1 MKNQKYTRNHSYLKL
16 WSTEMAYFLGFFCA
30 DGHLDTSR
38 NTIYIQLHR
47 KDDYI
52 LKSFHNFFNYNGPLY
67 YRPNSN
73 SVQFNIYSKE
83 ITKDLMN
90 FGLTRHK
97 SQELKWIEQIPD
109 QYVSHF
115 VRGYFDG
122 DGHVGLAQAHNPNDK
137 KLVVKLVS
145 TLPFIQRL
153 KLEFEKHYGTEC
165 GSIKDNSSYYE
176 LVYTGSNH
184 TKSFLDWIYK
194 DSTEETRLKRK
205 FDIYNEF
212 INKEDYLEQTV
223 KVDFELAEK
232 IRNDHKNGLNT
243 NELSL
248 KYNVNRCS
256 IKPILNNTT
265 HTQEDNRDVRSQLYV
280 EAWGE
285 NKHYLDWLKDE
296 RCIVDKN
303 TLYDRLFKRNVPPEI
318 AMTVIPDKGKTL
330 WANPDSKKKTHLFTY
345 EGEEK
350 SILAWSKD
358 FRCQVSYQKLRYRLL
373 KLELSIEEALKQS

>member
-1 MKNQKYTRNHSYLKL
+1 MRKYNVDFDYFKN
-16 WSTEMAYFLGFFCA
+16 WSVEMAYLLGFICA
-30 DGHLDTSR
+30 DGHIASSR
-38 NTIYIQLHR
+38 NSLLIQLHK
-47 KDDYI
+47 KDKYI
-52 LKSFHNFFNYNGPLY
+52 LENFMKFMKFEGKLY
-67 YRPNSN
+67 DYS
-73 SVQFNIYSKE
+73 SKTTCTLHISSKE
-83 ITKDLMN
+83 ITQDLMN

-97 SQELKWIEQIPD
+97 SQELKWIEQTPD

-122 DGHVGLAQAHNPNDK
+122 DGHVGLAQAHNPNNK
-137 KLVVKLVS
+137 KLIIKLVS
-145 TLPFIQRL
+145 TLPFIERL
-153 KLEFEKHYGTEC
+153 KIEFQKHYGSEC
-165 GSIKDNSSYYE
+165 GSIVDNNTYYE

-205 FDIYNEF
+205 YDIYNEF

-223 KVDFELAEK
+223 KVDFKLAEN
-232 IRNDHKNGLNT
+232 IRNDYKNGLNS

-256 IKPILNNTT
+256 IKPILDNIT

-280 EAWGE
+280 VAWGE

-330 WANPDSKKKTHLFTY
+330 WVNPDSKKKTHLYTY
-345 EGEEK
+345 QGEEK

-358 FRCQVSYQKLRYRLL
+358 DRCEVNYQKLRYRLL
-373 KLELSIEEALKQS
+373 KLELSIEEALKV

>member
-1 MKNQKYTRNHSYLKL
+1 MRKYNVDFDYFKN
-16 WSTEMAYFLGFFCA
+16 WSVEMAYLLGFICA
-30 DGHLDTSR
+30 DGHIASSR
-38 NTIYIQLHR
+38 NSLLIQLHK
-47 KDDYI
+47 KDKYI
-52 LKSFHNFFNYNGPLY
+52 LENFMKFMKFEGKLY
-67 YRPNSN
+67 DYS
-73 SVQFNIYSKE
+73 SKTTCTLHISSKE
-83 ITKDLMN
+83 ITQDLMN

-97 SQELKWIEQIPD
+97 SQELKWIEQIPEE
-109 QYVSHF
+109 YVSHF
-115 VRGYFDG
+115 IRGYFDG
-122 DGHVGLAQAHNPNDK
+122 DGHVGLAQAHNPNNK
-137 KLVVKLVS
+137 NLILKLVS
-145 TLPFIQRL
+145 TLPFIERL
-153 KLEFEKHYGTEC
+153 KLEFEKHYGSEC
-165 GSIKDNSSYYE
+165 GSIKNNETYYE

-223 KVDFELAEK
+223 KVDFVLAEK
-232 IRNDHKNGLNT
+232 IRNDYKNGLNS

-256 IKPILNNTT
+256 IKPILDNIT
-265 HTQEDNRDVRSQLYV
+265 HIQKDNRDIRSQLYI

-330 WANPDSKKKTHLFTY
+330 WANPDAKKKTHLFTY
-345 EGEEK
+345 QGEEK
-350 SILAWSKD
+350 SILAWSQD
-358 FRCQVSYQKLRYRLL
+358 IRCEVNYQKLRYRLL
-373 KLELSIEEALKQS
+373 KLGIKIDEALKV

>member
-1 MKNQKYTRNHSYLKL
+1 MRKYNVDFDYFKK
-16 WSTEMAYFLGFFCA
+16 WSLEMAYLLGFICA
-30 DGHLDTSR
+30 DGHIASSKNSLL
-38 NTIYIQLHR
+38 IQLNK
-47 KDDYI
+47 KDKYI
-52 LKSFHNFFNYNGPLY
+52 LENFMKFMKFEGK
-67 YRPNSN
+67 
-73 SVQFNIYSKE
+73 IYDYTSKTTCTLHISSKE

-90 FGLTRHK
+90 FGLTRYK
-97 SQELKWIEQIPD
+97 SQELKWIEQIPY

-122 DGHVGLAQAHNPNDK
+122 DGHVGLAQAHNPNNK
-137 KLVVKLVS
+137 KLIVKLVS
-145 TLPFIQRL
+145 TLSFIQRL
-153 KLEFEKHYGTEC
+153 KLEFEKHYGSEC
-165 GSIKDNSSYYE
+165 GSIIDNSSYYE

-205 FDIYNEF
+205 YDIYNEF
-212 INKEDYLEQTV
+212 INKEDYLEHTV
-223 KVDFELAEK
+223 KVDFKLAEK

-330 WANPDSKKKTHLFTY
+330 WVNPDSKKKTHLFTY

-358 FRCQVSYQKLRYRLL
+358 FRCQVNYQKLRYRLL
-373 KLELSIEEALKQS
+373 KLELSIEEAFNV

>member
-1 MKNQKYTRNHSYLKL
+1 MRKYNVDFDYFKK
-16 WSTEMAYFLGFFCA
+16 WSLEMAYLLGFICA
-30 DGHLDTSR
+30 DGHIASSKNSLL
-38 NTIYIQLHR
+38 IQLNK
-47 KDDYI
+47 KDKYI
-52 LKSFHNFFNYNGPLY
+52 LENFMKFMKFEGK
-67 YRPNSN
+67 
-73 SVQFNIYSKE
+73 IYDYTSKTTCTLHISSKE
-83 ITKDLMN
+83 ITKDLTN
-90 FGLTRHK
+90 FGLTRYK
-97 SQELKWIEQIPD
+97 SQELKWIEQIPY

-122 DGHVGLAQAHNPNDK
+122 DGHVGLAQAHNPNNK
-137 KLVVKLVS
+137 KLIVKLVS
-145 TLPFIQRL
+145 TLSFIQRL
-153 KLEFEKHYGTEC
+153 KLEFEKHYGSEC
-165 GSIKDNSSYYE
+165 GSIIDNSSYYE

-205 FDIYNEF
+205 YDIYNEF
-212 INKEDYLEQTV
+212 INKEDYLEHTV
-223 KVDFELAEK
+223 KVDFKLAEK

-330 WANPDSKKKTHLFTY
+330 WVNPDSKKKTHLFTY

-358 FRCQVSYQKLRYRLL
+358 FRCQVNYQKLRYRLL
-373 KLELSIEEALKQS
+373 KLELSIEEAFNV

>member
-1 MKNQKYTRNHSYLKL
+1 MRKYNVDFDYFKN
-16 WSTEMAYFLGFFCA
+16 WSVEMAYLLGFICA
-30 DGHLDTSR
+30 DGHIASSR
-38 NTIYIQLHR
+38 NSLLIQLHK
-47 KDDYI
+47 KDKYI
-52 LKSFHNFFNYNGPLY
+52 LENFMKFMKFEGKLY
-67 YRPNSN
+67 DYS
-73 SVQFNIYSKE
+73 SKTTCTLHISSKE
-83 ITKDLMN
+83 ITQDLMN

-97 SQELKWIEQIPD
+97 SQELKWIEQTPD

-122 DGHVGLAQAHNPNDK
+122 DGHVGLAQAHNPNNK
-137 KLVVKLVS
+137 KLIIKLVS
-145 TLPFIQRL
+145 TLPFIERL
-153 KLEFEKHYGTEC
+153 KIEFQKHYGSEC
-165 GSIKDNSSYYE
+165 GSIVDNSTYYE
-176 LVYTGSNH
+176 LVYTGANH

-194 DSTEETRLKRK
+194 DSTEETRLRRK
-205 FDIYNEF
+205 FDIYTQF
-212 INKEDYLEQTV
+212 INKEDYFEQTV

-232 IRNDHKNGLNT
+232 IRIDYQNGLNT

-256 IKPILNNTT
+256 IKPILNNAT
-265 HTQEDNRDVRSQLYV
+265 HTKEDNRDVRSQLYV

-330 WANPDSKKKTHLFTY
+330 WVNPDSKKKTHLYTY
-345 EGEEK
+345 QGEEK

-358 FRCQVSYQKLRYRLL
+358 DRCKVNYQKLRYRLL
-373 KLELSIEEALKQS
+373 KLEYSIEDALKES

>member
-1 MKNQKYTRNHSYLKL
+1 MRKYNVNFDYFKN
-16 WSTEMAYFLGFFCA
+16 WSVEMAYLLGFICA
-30 DGHLDTSR
+30 DGHIASSR
-38 NTIYIQLHR
+38 NSLLIQLHK
-47 KDDYI
+47 KDKYI
-52 LKSFHNFFNYNGPLY
+52 LENFMKFMKFEGKLY
-67 YRPNSN
+67 DYS
-73 SVQFNIYSKE
+73 SKTTCTLHISSKE
-83 ITKDLMN
+83 ITQDLMN

-97 SQELKWIEQIPD
+97 SQELKWIEQIPEE
-109 QYVSHF
+109 YVSHF
-115 VRGYFDG
+115 IRGYFDG
-122 DGHVGLAQAHNPNDK
+122 DGHVGLAQAHNPNNK
-137 KLVVKLVS
+137 NLILKLVS
-145 TLPFIQRL
+145 TLPFIERL
-153 KLEFEKHYGTEC
+153 KLEFEKHYGSEC
-165 GSIKDNSSYYE
+165 GSIKNNETYYE

-223 KVDFELAEK
+223 KVDFVLAEN
-232 IRNDHKNGLNT
+232 IRNDYKNGLNS

-256 IKPILNNTT
+256 IKPILDNIT
-265 HTQEDNRDVRSQLYV
+265 HIQKDNRDIRSQLYI

-330 WANPDSKKKTHLFTY
+330 WANPDAKKKTHLFTY
-345 EGEEK
+345 QGEEK
-350 SILAWSKD
+350 SILAWSQD
-358 FRCQVSYQKLRYRLL
+358 IRCEVNYQKLRYRLL
-373 KLELSIEEALKQS
+373 RKNMDIEEALKV

>member
-1 MKNQKYTRNHSYLKL
+1 MRKYNVDFDYFKN
-16 WSTEMAYFLGFFCA
+16 WSVEMAYLLGFICA
-30 DGHLDTSR
+30 DGHIASSR
-38 NTIYIQLHR
+38 NSLLIQLHK
-47 KDDYI
+47 KDKYI
-52 LKSFHNFFNYNGPLY
+52 LENFMKFMKFEGKLY
-67 YRPNSN
+67 D
-73 SVQFNIYSKE
+73 YSSKTTCTLHISSKK
-83 ITKDLMN
+83 ITQDLMN

-97 SQELKWIEQIPD
+97 SQELKWIEQTPD

-122 DGHVGLAQAHNPNDK
+122 DGHVGLAQAHNPNNK
-137 KLVVKLVS
+137 KLIIKLVS
-145 TLPFIQRL
+145 TLPFIERL
-153 KLEFEKHYGTEC
+153 KKEFQKHYGSEC
-165 GSIKDNSSYYE
+165 GSIVDNNTYYE

-205 FDIYNEF
+205 YDIYNEF

-223 KVDFELAEK
+223 KVDFKLAEN
-232 IRNDHKNGLNT
+232 IRNDYKNGLNS

-256 IKPILNNTT
+256 IKPILDNIT

-280 EAWGE
+280 VAWGE
-285 NKHYLDWLKDE
+285 NKHYLDWLKDK

-330 WANPDSKKKTHLFTY
+330 WANPESKKKTHLFTY

-358 FRCQVSYQKLRYRLL
+358 FRCEVNYQKLRYRLL
-373 KLELSIEEALKQS
+373 KLELSIEEALKV

>member
-1 MKNQKYTRNHSYLKL
+1 MRKYNVDFDYFKT
-16 WSTEMAYFLGFFCA
+16 WSIEMAYILGFICA
-30 DGHLDTSR
+30 DGHLATSR
-38 NTIYIQLHR
+38 YSLLIQLHK
-47 KDDYI
+47 KDKYI
-52 LKSFHNFFNYNGPLY
+52 LENFMKFMNFEGYIY
-67 YRPNSN
+67 DYSN
-73 SVQFNIYSKE
+73 KNTCTLHISSKE
-83 ITKDLMN
+83 ITQDLMN

-109 QYVSHF
+109 EFVSHF
-115 VRGYFDG
+115 ARGYFDG
-122 DGHVGLAQAHNPNDK
+122 DGHIGLAQAHNPNNK
-137 KLVVKLVS
+137 NLIVKLVS
-145 TLPFIQRL
+145 TLPFIERL
-153 KLEFEKHYGTEC
+153 KLEFEKHYGSEC
-165 GSIKDNSSYYE
+165 GSIKNNDTYYD
-176 LVYTGSNH
+176 LIYTGSNH

-223 KVDFELAEK
+223 KVDFVLAEK
-232 IRNDHKNGLNT
+232 IRNDYKNGLNS

-256 IKPILNNTT
+256 IKPILDNIT
-265 HTQEDNRDVRSQLYV
+265 HIQKDNRDIRSQLYI

-330 WANPDSKKKTHLFTY
+330 WANPDAKKKTHLFTY
-345 EGEEK
+345 QGEEK
-350 SILAWSKD
+350 SILAWSQD
-358 FRCQVSYQKLRYRLL
+358 IRCEVNYQKLRYRLL
-373 KLELSIEEALKQS
+373 RKNMDIEEALKV

>member
-1 MKNQKYTRNHSYLKL
+1 
-16 WSTEMAYFLGFFCA
+16 
-30 DGHLDTSR
+30 
-38 NTIYIQLHR
+38 
-47 KDDYI
+47 
-52 LKSFHNFFNYNGPLY
+52 
-67 YRPNSN
+67 
-73 SVQFNIYSKE
+73 
-83 ITKDLMN
+83 MN
-90 FGLTRHK
+90 LGLTRHK
-97 SQELKWIEQIPD
+97 SQELKWIEQTPE

-122 DGHVGLAQAHNPNDK
+122 DGHVGLAQAHNPNNK
-137 KLVVKLVS
+137 KLIIKLVG
-145 TLPFIQRL
+145 TLPFIERL
-153 KLEFEKHYGTEC
+153 KIEFQKHYGSEC
-165 GSIKDNSSYYE
+165 GSIVDNNTYYE
-176 LVYTGSNH
+176 LVYTGTNH
-184 TKSFLDWIYK
+184 TKSILDWIYK

-205 FDIYNEF
+205 YDIYNEF

-223 KVDFELAEK
+223 KVDFKLAQN
-232 IRNDHKNGLNT
+232 IRNDYKNGLNS

-256 IKPILNNTT
+256 IKPILDNIT

-280 EAWGE
+280 LAWGE

-330 WANPDSKKKTHLFTY
+330 WANPESKKKTHLFTY

-358 FRCQVSYQKLRYRLL
+358 FRCQVNYQKLRYRLL
-373 KLELSIEEALKQS
+373 KLELLIKSQKQSLKILVVKPDFIH

>member
-1 MKNQKYTRNHSYLKL
+1 MRKYNVDFDYFKN
-16 WSTEMAYFLGFFCA
+16 WSVEMAYLLGFICA
-30 DGHLDTSR
+30 DGHIASSR
-38 NTIYIQLHR
+38 NSLLIQLHK
-47 KDDYI
+47 KDKYI
-52 LKSFHNFFNYNGPLY
+52 LENFMKFMKFEGKLY
-67 YRPNSN
+67 D
-73 SVQFNIYSKE
+73 YSSKTTCTLHISSKK
-83 ITKDLMN
+83 ITQDLMN

-97 SQELKWIEQIPD
+97 SQELKWIEQTPD

-122 DGHVGLAQAHNPNDK
+122 DGHVGLAQAHNPNNK
-137 KLVVKLVS
+137 KLIIKLVS
-145 TLPFIQRL
+145 TLPFIERL
-153 KLEFEKHYGTEC
+153 KKEFQKHYGSEC
-165 GSIKDNSSYYE
+165 GSIVDNNTYYE

-205 FDIYNEF
+205 YDIYNEF

-223 KVDFELAEK
+223 KVDFKLAEN
-232 IRNDHKNGLNT
+232 IRNDYKNGLNS

-256 IKPILNNTT
+256 IKPILDNIT

-280 EAWGE
+280 VAWGE
-285 NKHYLDWLKDE
+285 NKHYLDWLKDK

-330 WANPDSKKKTHLFTY
+330 WANPESKKKTHLFTY
-345 EGEEK
+345 KGEEK

-358 FRCQVSYQKLRYRLL
+358 DRCKVNYQKLRNRLL
-373 KLELSIEEALKQS
+373 KLDLSIEDALKES

>member
-1 MKNQKYTRNHSYLKL
+1 MRKYNVDFDYFKN
-16 WSTEMAYFLGFFCA
+16 WSVEMAYLLGFICA
-30 DGHLDTSR
+30 DGHIASSR
-38 NTIYIQLHR
+38 NSLLIQLHK
-47 KDDYI
+47 KDKYI
-52 LKSFHNFFNYNGPLY
+52 LENFMKFMKFEGKLY
-67 YRPNSN
+67 DYS
-73 SVQFNIYSKE
+73 SKTTCTLHISSKE
-83 ITKDLMN
+83 ITQDLMN

-97 SQELKWIEQIPD
+97 SQELKWIEQTPD

-122 DGHVGLAQAHNPNDK
+122 DGHVGLAQAHNPNNK
-137 KLVVKLVS
+137 KLIIKLVS
-145 TLPFIQRL
+145 TLPFIERL
-153 KLEFEKHYGTEC
+153 KIEFQKHYGSEC
-165 GSIKDNSSYYE
+165 GSIVDNNTYYE

-205 FDIYNEF
+205 YDIYNEF

-223 KVDFELAEK
+223 KVDFKLAEN
-232 IRNDHKNGLNT
+232 IRNDYKNGLNS

-256 IKPILNNTT
+256 IKPILDNIT

-280 EAWGE
+280 VAWGE

-303 TLYDRLFKRNVPPEI
+303 SLYDRLFKRNVPPEI

-330 WANPDSKKKTHLFTY
+330 WVNPDSKKKTHLYTY
-345 EGEEK
+345 QGEEK

-358 FRCQVSYQKLRYRLL
+358 DRCEVNYQKLRYRLL
-373 KLELSIEEALKQS
+373 KLELSIEEALKV

>member
-1 MKNQKYTRNHSYLKL
+1 MRKYNVDFDYFKN
-16 WSTEMAYFLGFFCA
+16 WSVEMAYLLGFICA
-30 DGHLDTSR
+30 DGHIASSR
-38 NTIYIQLHR
+38 NSLLIQLHK
-47 KDDYI
+47 KDKYI
-52 LKSFHNFFNYNGPLY
+52 LENFMKFMKFEGKLY
-67 YRPNSN
+67 DYS
-73 SVQFNIYSKE
+73 SKTTCTLHISSKE
-83 ITKDLMN
+83 ITQDLMN

-97 SQELKWIEQIPD
+97 SQELKWIEQIPEE
-109 QYVSHF
+109 YVSHF
-115 VRGYFDG
+115 IRGYFDG
-122 DGHVGLAQAHNPNDK
+122 DGHVGLAQAHNPNNK
-137 KLVVKLVS
+137 NLILKLVS
-145 TLPFIQRL
+145 TLPFIERL
-153 KLEFEKHYGTEC
+153 KLEFEKHWGSEC
-165 GSIKDNSSYYE
+165 GSIKNNETYYE

-223 KVDFELAEK
+223 KVDFVLAEK
-232 IRNDHKNGLNT
+232 IRNDYKNGLNS

-256 IKPILNNTT
+256 IKPILDNIT
-265 HTQEDNRDVRSQLYV
+265 HIQKDNRDIRSQLYV

-303 TLYDRLFKRNVPPEI
+303 TLYDRLFKRNVPPEV

-330 WANPDSKKKTHLFTY
+330 WANPDAKKKTHLFTY
-345 EGEEK
+345 QGEEK

-358 FRCQVSYQKLRYRLL
+358 FRCEVNYQKLRYRLL
-373 KLELSIEEALKQS
+373 KLELPIERALKEE

>member
-1 MKNQKYTRNHSYLKL
+1 MRKYNVDFDYFKT
-16 WSTEMAYFLGFFCA
+16 WSVEMAYLLGFICA
-30 DGHLDTSR
+30 DGHIASSR
-38 NTIYIQLHR
+38 NSLLIQLHK
-47 KDDYI
+47 KDKYI
-52 LKSFHNFFNYNGPLY
+52 LENFMKFMKFEGKLY
-67 YRPNSN
+67 DYS
-73 SVQFNIYSKE
+73 SKTTCTLHISSKE

-97 SQELKWIEQIPD
+97 SQELKWIEQTPD

-122 DGHVGLAQAHNPNDK
+122 DGHVGLAQAHNPNNK
-137 KLVVKLVS
+137 KLIIKLVS
-145 TLPFIQRL
+145 TLPFIERL
-153 KLEFEKHYGTEC
+153 KIEFQKNYGSEC
-165 GSIKDNSSYYE
+165 GSIVDNNTYYE

-205 FDIYNEF
+205 YDIYNEF

-223 KVDFELAEK
+223 KVDFKLAEN
-232 IRNDHKNGLNT
+232 IRNDYKNGLNS

-256 IKPILNNTT
+256 IKPILDNIT
-265 HTQEDNRDVRSQLYV
+265 HTKEDNRDVRSKLYV

-285 NKHYLDWLKDE
+285 TKHYLDWLKDE
-296 RCIVDKN
+296 RCLVDKN
-303 TLYDRLFKRNVPPEI
+303 TLYDRLFRRNAPPEI
-318 AMTVIPDKGKTL
+318 AMTIKPDKGKTA
-330 WANPDSKKKTHLFTY
+330 WINPDSKKKTHLFEH

-358 FRCQVSYQKLRYRLL
+358 ERCNVNYQKLKYRLL
-373 KLELSIEEALKQS
+373 KLGMNLEEALKES

>member
-1 MKNQKYTRNHSYLKL
+1 MKRTKNEKYFKT
-16 WSTEMAYFLGFFCA
+16 WSIEMAYFLGFICA
-30 DGHLDTSR
+30 DGHLATHR
-38 NTIYIQLHR
+38 NMLSIQLHT
-47 KDDYI
+47 KDKYI
-52 LKSFHNFFNYNGPLY
+52 LENFKKFLNYDG
-67 YRPNSN
+67 
-73 SVQFNIYSKE
+73 NIYLRTDLPSANLWIISKE
-83 ITKDLMN
+83 ITQDLMN

-109 QYVSHF
+109 EFVSHF
-115 VRGYFDG
+115 ARGYFDG
-122 DGHVGLAQAHNPNDK
+122 DGHVGLAQAHNPNNK
-137 KLVVKLVS
+137 NLILKLVS
-145 TLPFIQRL
+145 TLPFIERL
-153 KLEFEKHYGTEC
+153 KLEFEKHYGSEC
-165 GSIKDNSSYYE
+165 GSIKNNETYYE

-223 KVDFELAEK
+223 KVDFVLAEK
-232 IRNDHKNGLNT
+232 IRNDYKNGLNS

-256 IKPILNNTT
+256 IKPILDNIT
-265 HTQEDNRDVRSQLYV
+265 HIQKDNRDIRSQLYI

-330 WANPDSKKKTHLFTY
+330 WANPDAKKKTHLFTY
-345 EGEEK
+345 QGEEK
-350 SILAWSKD
+350 SILAWSQD
-358 FRCQVSYQKLRYRLL
+358 IRCEVNYQKLRYRLL
-373 KLELSIEEALKQS
+373 KLGIKIDEALKV

>member
-16 WSTEMAYFLGFFCA
+16 WSKEMAYFLGFFCA

-83 ITKDLMN
+83 ITQDLMN

-97 SQELKWIEQIPD
+97 SQELKWIEQLPEE
-109 QYVSHF
+109 YVSHF
-115 VRGYFDG
+115 IRGYFDG
-122 DGHVGLAQAHNPNDK
+122 DGHVGLAQAHNPNNK
-137 KLVVKLVS
+137 NLILKLVS

-153 KLEFEKHYGTEC
+153 KLEFKKHYGSEC
-165 GSIKDNSSYYE
+165 GSIIDNNTYYE

-205 FDIYNEF
+205 YDIYNEF

-223 KVDFELAEK
+223 KVDFKLAEN
-232 IRNDHKNGLNT
+232 IRNDYKNGLNS

-256 IKPILNNTT
+256 VKPILDNIT

-280 EAWGE
+280 VAWGE

-330 WANPDSKKKTHLFTY
+330 WANPDSKKKTYLFAY

-358 FRCQVSYQKLRYRLL
+358 FRCQVNYQKLRYRLL
-373 KLELSIEEALKQS
+373 KLELSIEEALKER

>member
-1 MKNQKYTRNHSYLKL
+1 MRKYNVDFDYFKN
-16 WSTEMAYFLGFFCA
+16 WSVEMAYLLGFICA
-30 DGHLDTSR
+30 DGHIASSR
-38 NTIYIQLHR
+38 NSLLIQLHK
-47 KDDYI
+47 KDKYI
-52 LKSFHNFFNYNGPLY
+52 LENFMKFMKFEGKLY
-67 YRPNSN
+67 D
-73 SVQFNIYSKE
+73 YSSKTTCTLHISSKK
-83 ITKDLMN
+83 ITQDLMN

-97 SQELKWIEQIPD
+97 SQELKWIEQTPD

-122 DGHVGLAQAHNPNDK
+122 DGHVGLAQAHNPNNK
-137 KLVVKLVS
+137 KLIIKLVS
-145 TLPFIQRL
+145 TLPFIERL
-153 KLEFEKHYGTEC
+153 KIEFQKHYGSEC
-165 GSIKDNSSYYE
+165 GSIVDNNTYYE

-205 FDIYNEF
+205 YDIYNEF

-223 KVDFELAEK
+223 KLDFNLAEN
-232 IRNDHKNGLNT
+232 IRNDHKNGLNS

-256 IKPILNNTT
+256 IKPILDNIT

-280 EAWGE
+280 VAWGE
-285 NKHYLDWLKDE
+285 NKHYLDWLKDK

-330 WANPDSKKKTHLFTY
+330 WANPESKKKTHLFTY

-358 FRCQVSYQKLRYRLL
+358 FRCEVNYQKLRYRLL
-373 KLELSIEEALKQS
+373 KLELSIEEALKV

>member
-1 MKNQKYTRNHSYLKL
+1 MRKYNVDFAYFKN
-16 WSTEMAYFLGFFCA
+16 WSVEMAYLLGFICA
-30 DGHLDTSR
+30 DGHIATSR
-38 NTIYIQLHR
+38 NSLLIQLHK
-47 KDDYI
+47 KDKYI
-52 LKSFHNFFNYNGPLY
+52 LENFMKFMKFEGKLY
-67 YRPNSN
+67 DYS
-73 SVQFNIYSKE
+73 SKTTCTLHISSKE
-83 ITKDLMN
+83 ITQDLMN

-97 SQELKWIEQIPD
+97 SQELKWIEQIPEE
-109 QYVSHF
+109 YVSHF
-115 VRGYFDG
+115 IRGYFDG
-122 DGHVGLAQAHNPNDK
+122 DGHVGLAQAHNPNNK
-137 KLVVKLVS
+137 NLILKLVS
-145 TLPFIQRL
+145 TLPFIERL
-153 KLEFEKHYGTEC
+153 KLEFEKHYGSEC
-165 GSIKDNSSYYE
+165 GSIVDNNTYYE

-194 DSTEETRLKRK
+194 DSTKETRLKRK

-212 INKEDYLEQTV
+212 INKEDYLGQTV
-223 KVDFELAEK
+223 KVDFALAEN
-232 IRNDHKNGLNT
+232 IRDDYKNGLNS

-256 IKPILNNTT
+256 IKPILDNIT
-265 HTQEDNRDVRSQLYV
+265 HIQKDNRDIRSQLYI

-330 WANPDSKKKTHLFTY
+330 WANPDAKKKTHLFTY

-358 FRCQVSYQKLRYRLL
+358 FRCQINYQKLRYRLL
-373 KLELSIEEALKQS
+373 KLELSIEEALKER

>member
-1 MKNQKYTRNHSYLKL
+1 
-16 WSTEMAYFLGFFCA
+16 LGFICA
-30 DGHLDTSR
+30 DGHIASSR
-38 NTIYIQLHR
+38 NSLLIQLHK
-47 KDDYI
+47 KDKYI
-52 LKSFHNFFNYNGPLY
+52 LENFMKFMKFEGKLY
-67 YRPNSN
+67 DYS
-73 SVQFNIYSKE
+73 SKTTCTLHISSKE
-83 ITKDLMN
+83 ITQDLMN

-97 SQELKWIEQIPD
+97 SQELKWIEQIPEE
-109 QYVSHF
+109 YVSHF
-115 VRGYFDG
+115 IRGYFDG
-122 DGHVGLAQAHNPNDK
+122 DGHVGLAQAHNPNNK
-137 KLVVKLVS
+137 NLILKLVS
-145 TLPFIQRL
+145 TLPFIERL
-153 KLEFEKHYGTEC
+153 KLEFEKHYGSEC
-165 GSIKDNSSYYE
+165 GSIKNNETYYE

-223 KVDFELAEK
+223 KVDFVLAEK
-232 IRNDHKNGLNT
+232 IRNDYKNGLNS

-256 IKPILNNTT
+256 IKPILDNIT
-265 HTQEDNRDVRSQLYV
+265 HIQKDNRDIRSQLYI

-330 WANPDSKKKTHLFTY
+330 WANPDAKKKTHLFTY
-345 EGEEK
+345 QGEEK
-350 SILAWSKD
+350 SILAWSQD
-358 FRCQVSYQKLRYRLL
+358 IRCEVNYQKLRYRLL
-373 KLELSIEEALKQS
+373 KLGIKIDEALKV

>member
-1 MKNQKYTRNHSYLKL
+1 MRRTKNESYFKN
-16 WSTEMAYFLGFFCA
+16 WSTEMTYFLGFICA
-30 DGHLDTSR
+30 DGHLATHR
-38 NTIYIQLHR
+38 NMLSIQLNTKDLYMLENFKKFLNYDGNIYIR
-47 KDDYI
+47 KDLPSGNLWI
-52 LKSFHNFFNYNGPLY
+52 
-67 YRPNSN
+67 
-73 SVQFNIYSKE
+73 ISKE
-83 ITKDLMN
+83 ITQDLMN

-122 DGHVGLAQAHNPNDK
+122 DGHIGLAQAHNPNDK
-137 KLVVKLVS
+137 KLIVKLVS

-153 KLEFEKHYGTEC
+153 KSEFEKHYGSEC
-165 GSIKDNSSYYE
+165 GSIKDNKTYFE
-176 LVYTGSNH
+176 LTYTGSNH

-194 DSTEETRLKRK
+194 DSTDETRLKRK
-205 FDIYNEF
+205 YEIYSNF

-223 KVDFELAEK
+223 KIDFELAEK

-256 IKPILNNTT
+256 VKPILNNTT
-265 HTQEDNRDVRSQLYV
+265 HTQGDNRDVRSKLYV

-285 NKHYLDWLKDE
+285 TKHYLDWLKDE

-303 TLYDRLFKRNVPPEI
+303 TLYDRLFRRNAPPEI
-318 AMTVIPDKGKTL
+318 AMTIKPDKGKTA
-330 WANPDSKKKTHLFTY
+330 WVNPDSKKKTHLFEY

-358 FRCQVSYQKLRYRLL
+358 DRCDINYQKLRYRLL
-373 KLELSIEEALKQS
+373 KLGMTLEEALKES

>member
-1 MKNQKYTRNHSYLKL
+1 MRKYNVDFDYFKN
-16 WSTEMAYFLGFFCA
+16 WSVEMAYLLGFICA
-30 DGHLDTSR
+30 DGHIASSR
-38 NTIYIQLHR
+38 NSLLIQLHK
-47 KDDYI
+47 KDKYI
-52 LKSFHNFFNYNGPLY
+52 LENFMKFMKFEGKLY
-67 YRPNSN
+67 DYS
-73 SVQFNIYSKE
+73 SKTTCTLHISSKE
-83 ITKDLMN
+83 ITQDLMN

-97 SQELKWIEQIPD
+97 SQELKWIEQTPD

-122 DGHVGLAQAHNPNDK
+122 DGHVGLAQAHNPNNK
-137 KLVVKLVS
+137 KLIIKLVS
-145 TLPFIQRL
+145 TLPFIERL
-153 KLEFEKHYGTEC
+153 KIEFQKHYGSEC
-165 GSIKDNSSYYE
+165 GSIVDNSTYYE
-176 LVYTGSNH
+176 LVYTGANH

-194 DSTEETRLKRK
+194 DSTEETRLRRK
-205 FDIYNEF
+205 FDIYTQF
-212 INKEDYLEQTV
+212 INKEDYFEQTV

-232 IRNDHKNGLNT
+232 IRIDYQNGLNT

-256 IKPILNNTT
+256 IKPILNNAT
-265 HTQEDNRDVRSQLYV
+265 HTKEDNRDVRSQLYV

-285 NKHYLDWLKDE
+285 KKHYLDWLKDE

-330 WANPDSKKKTHLFTY
+330 WVNPDSKKKTHLYTY
-345 EGEEK
+345 QGEEK

-358 FRCQVSYQKLRYRLL
+358 DRCKVNYQKLRYRLL
-373 KLELSIEEALKQS
+373 KLEYSIEDALKES

>member
-1 MKNQKYTRNHSYLKL
+1 MKNQKYKRNHSYFKL
-16 WSTEMAYFLGFFCA
+16 WSKEMAYFLGFFCA

-52 LKSFHNFFNYNGPLY
+52 LKNFHNFFDYNGPLY

-83 ITKDLMN
+83 ITQDLMD

-97 SQELKWIEQIPD
+97 SQELKWIEQTPD

-122 DGHVGLAQAHNPNDK
+122 DGHVGLAQAHNPNNK
-137 KLVVKLVS
+137 KLIIKLVS
-145 TLPFIQRL
+145 TLPFIERL
-153 KLEFEKHYGTEC
+153 KIEFQKNYGSEC
-165 GSIKDNSSYYE
+165 GSIVDNNTYYE

-205 FDIYNEF
+205 YDIYNEF

-223 KVDFELAEK
+223 KVDFKLAEN
-232 IRNDHKNGLNT
+232 IRNDYKNGLNS

-256 IKPILNNTT
+256 IKPILDNIT

-280 EAWGE
+280 VAWGE

-303 TLYDRLFKRNVPPEI
+303 TLYDRLFKR
-318 AMTVIPDKGKTL
+318 
-330 WANPDSKKKTHLFTY
+330 
-345 EGEEK
+345 
-350 SILAWSKD
+350 
-358 FRCQVSYQKLRYRLL
+358 
-373 KLELSIEEALKQS
+373 